1 MLSGHR
7 GLPSA
12 KLFTNLD
19 QLVEGDTFTIRVL
32 DEVLTYEVDQILI
45 VEPEDVSALE
55 IVPGRDLCT
64 LVTCTPYGINTH
76 RLLVRG
82 TRIENEPQAQTVRVT
97 SDAVQIE
104 PLLVAPVLAAPVL
117 LILAAG
123 SAACPESRNE
133 RRRKTDMRARRVF
146 CLLLAACL
154 LAGAAAAGAGR
165 GSIDLRPDSPV
176 TLTVRFFHD
185 KAPVSGAPFS
195 LYRVADV
202 SAYGEFTL
210 TGDFKDDPVRS
221 GRPEQRRLA
230 RAGRDAARLCP
241 AGQPQAARHR
251 RDRQHRPSHRSP
263 TGRKRFGRGCICCW
277 ASRFVSGGYSY
288 TVEPSLICLPCAGET
303 SNTWDYDA
311 ALAPKHDRE
320 PLPPAPSDDTVE
332 RKVLKVWDDGNAASQ
347 PQEITVQLL
356 KDGVVYDTVRLNAKN
371 SWRYTW
377 SKLPKYDASGRRI
390 TWTVTETAVGG
401 YTVSIR
407 QEGVTFVVTNS
418 RTPSTPAQPSTPSG
432 PSLPQ
437 MGTVWWPVG
446 LLAICGVALLLA
458 GLRCGKGKRDA

>member
-1 MLSGHR
+1 
-7 GLPSA
+7 
-12 KLFTNLD
+12 
-19 QLVEGDTFTIRVL
+19 
-32 DEVLTYEVDQILI
+32 
-45 VEPEDVSALE
+45 
-55 IVPGRDLCT
+55 
-64 LVTCTPYGINTH
+64 
-76 RLLVRG
+76 
-82 TRIENEPQAQTVRVT
+82 
-97 SDAVQIE
+97 
-104 PLLVAPVLAAPVL
+104 
-117 LILAAG
+117 
-123 SAACPESRNE
+123 
-133 RRRKTDMRARRVF
+133 MRARRVF
-146 CLLLAACL
+146 CLLLAVFL
-154 LAGAAAAGAGR
+154 LAALLPQALAAGLIETDR
-165 GSIDLRPDSPV
+165 PV

-210 TGDFKDDPVRS
+210 TGDFKDDPVRLDDRS
-221 GRPEQRRLA
+221 SDGWRALA
-230 RAGRDAARLCP
+230 ETLRAFVLRD
-241 AGQPQAARHR
+241 
-251 RDRQHRPSHRSP
+251 
-263 TGRKRFGRGCICCW
+263 GRKPLDSGVTGSTGLLTFPNRQKTLRPGLYLLLGE
-277 ASRFVSGGYSY
+277 SFVSGGYSY
-288 TVEPSLICLPCAGET
+288 TVEPSLICLPCADET

-332 RKVLKVWDDGNAASQ
+332 RKV
-347 PQEITVQLL
+347 TVQLL
-356 KDGVVYDTVRLNAKN
+356 KDGVVYDTVCLNAKN
-371 SWRYTW
+371 SWRYAW
-377 SKLPKYDASGRRI
+377 SKLPKYDANGRRI

-437 MGTVWWPVG
+437 TGTVWWPVG

>member
-1 MLSGHR
+1 
-7 GLPSA
+7 
-12 KLFTNLD
+12 
-19 QLVEGDTFTIRVL
+19 
-32 DEVLTYEVDQILI
+32 
-45 VEPEDVSALE
+45 
-55 IVPGRDLCT
+55 
-64 LVTCTPYGINTH
+64 
-76 RLLVRG
+76 
-82 TRIENEPQAQTVRVT
+82 
-97 SDAVQIE
+97 
-104 PLLVAPVLAAPVL
+104 
-117 LILAAG
+117 
-123 SAACPESRNE
+123 
-133 RRRKTDMRARRVF
+133 MRARRVF
-146 CLLLAACL
+146 CLLLAAFL
-154 LAGAAAAGAGR
+154 LAALLPQALAAGLIETDR
-165 GSIDLRPDSPV
+165 PV

-210 TGDFKDDPVRS
+210 TGDFKDDPVRLDDRS
-221 GRPEQRRLA
+221 SDGWRALAETLRAFVLRDSRKPLDTGVTGSTGLLTFPNRQKTLRPGLYLLLGE
-230 RAGRDAARLCP
+230 
-241 AGQPQAARHR
+241 
-251 RDRQHRPSHRSP
+251 S
-263 TGRKRFGRGCICCW
+263 
-277 ASRFVSGGYSY
+277 FVSGGYSY

-446 LLAICGVALLLA
+446 LLAICGVTLLLA

>member
-1 MLSGHR
+1 
-7 GLPSA
+7 
-12 KLFTNLD
+12 
-19 QLVEGDTFTIRVL
+19 
-32 DEVLTYEVDQILI
+32 
-45 VEPEDVSALE
+45 
-55 IVPGRDLCT
+55 
-64 LVTCTPYGINTH
+64 
-76 RLLVRG
+76 
-82 TRIENEPQAQTVRVT
+82 
-97 SDAVQIE
+97 
-104 PLLVAPVLAAPVL
+104 
-117 LILAAG
+117 
-123 SAACPESRNE
+123 
-133 RRRKTDMRARRVF
+133 MRARRVF
-146 CLLLAACL
+146 CLLLAVIL
-154 LAGAAAAGAGR
+154 LAALLPQALAAGLIETDR
-165 GSIDLRPDSPV
+165 PV

-185 KAPVSGAPFS
+185 KVPVSGAPFS

-210 TGDFKDDPVRS
+210 TGDFKDDPVRLDDRSSDGWRALAETLRAFVLRDSRKPLDS
-221 GRPEQRRLA
+221 GVTGSTGLLTFPNRQKTLRPGLYLLLGE
-230 RAGRDAARLCP
+230 
-241 AGQPQAARHR
+241 
-251 RDRQHRPSHRSP
+251 S
-263 TGRKRFGRGCICCW
+263 
-277 ASRFVSGGYSY
+277 FVSGGYSY
-288 TVEPSLICLPCAGET
+288 TVEPSLICLPCDDEI

-390 TWTVTETAVGG
+390 TWTVTETAVSG

-418 RTPSTPAQPSTPSG
+418 RTPSTPAQPSTPAG

-437 MGTVWWPVG
+437 TGTVWWPVG
-446 LLAICGVALLLA
+446 LLAVCGAALVLA

>member
-1 MLSGHR
+1 
-7 GLPSA
+7 
-12 KLFTNLD
+12 
-19 QLVEGDTFTIRVL
+19 
-32 DEVLTYEVDQILI
+32 
-45 VEPEDVSALE
+45 
-55 IVPGRDLCT
+55 
-64 LVTCTPYGINTH
+64 
-76 RLLVRG
+76 
-82 TRIENEPQAQTVRVT
+82 
-97 SDAVQIE
+97 
-104 PLLVAPVLAAPVL
+104 
-117 LILAAG
+117 
-123 SAACPESRNE
+123 
-133 RRRKTDMRARRVF
+133 MRARRVF
-146 CLLLAACL
+146 CLLLAVIL
-154 LAGAAAAGAGR
+154 LAALLPQALAAGLIETDR
-165 GSIDLRPDSPV
+165 PV

-210 TGDFKDDPVRS
+210 TGDFKDDPVRLDNRNS
-221 GRPEQRRLA
+221 DGWRALA
-230 RAGRDAARLCP
+230 ETLRAFVLRDSRKPLDTGVTGSTGLLTFP
-241 AGQPQAARHR
+241 N
-251 RDRQHRPSHRSP
+251 RQK
-263 TGRKRFGRGCICCW
+263 T
-277 ASRFVSGGYSY
+277 
-288 TVEPSLICLPCAGET
+288 CLPCADET

-332 RKVLKVWDDGNAASQ
+332 RKVLKVWDDGSAASR

-377 SKLPKYDASGRRI
+377 SKLPKYGASGRRI

-437 MGTVWWPVG
+437 TGTVWWPVG
-446 LLAICGVALLLA
+446 LLAICGAALLLA
-458 GLRCGKGKRDA
+458 GLCCGKGKRDA